1 MRQRRKCLII
11 EGNFQA
17 RFILRFV
24 LVIIGATLLST
35 GAILGVFFFKYQ
47 FGGAD
52 LRNMIIVITDK
63 GTTDV
68 SSFFN
73 IIIIPLIVA
82 NLLVLCIIIPYSLFY
97 SHKIAGPVFRLEQSI
112 DLMLGGEMDFVIS
125 LRKNDEFRYL
135 GDKMNA
141 LVDYLRRNIG
151 EVKSSYRVMEGKV
164 KRMSDMI
171 RTGNYDQESL
181 NKELLDLQRF
191 FKERGKPFNY

>member
-1 MRQRRKCLII
+1 MMQRRKCLIV

-24 LVIIGATLLST
+24 LVIVGATILST

-52 LRNMIIVITDK
+52 LKNIIAVITEK

-73 IIIIPLIVA
+73 IILTLLIGA
-82 NLLVLCIIIPYSLFY
+82 NVLVLCIIIPYSLFY
-97 SHKIAGPVFRLEQSI
+97 SHRIAGPIFRLERSI

-125 LRKNDEFRYL
+125 LRKNDEFKYL
-135 GDKMNA
+135 GDKMNS
-141 LVDYLRRNIG
+141 LIDYLRRNIG
-151 EVKSSYRVMEGKV
+151 EVKSSYRLMEEKV
-164 KRMSDMI
+164 KKMSDMI
-171 RTGNYDQESL
+171 RSGNYDQQFL
-181 NKELLDLQRF
+181 NKELLDLRRF
-191 FKERGKPFNY
+191 FKERGTPFNY

>member
-1 MRQRRKCLII
+1 MIQRRKRLIV

-24 LVIIGATLLST
+24 LVIVGATILST

-52 LRNMIIVITDK
+52 LKNIIIVITEK

-73 IIIIPLIVA
+73 IILTPLIGA
-82 NLLVLCIIIPYSLFY
+82 NVLVLCIIVPYSLFY
-97 SHKIAGPVFRLEQSI
+97 SHRIAGPIFRLEQSI

-125 LRKNDEFRYL
+125 LRKNDEFKYL
-135 GDKMNA
+135 GDKMNS
-141 LVDYLRRNIG
+141 LIDYLRRNIG
-151 EVKSSYRVMEGKV
+151 EVKSSYRLMEEKV
-164 KRMSDMI
+164 KKMSDMI
-171 RTGNYDQESL
+171 RSGNYDQQSL
-181 NKELLDLQRF
+181 NKELLDLRRF
-191 FKERGKPFNY
+191 FKERGTPFNY

>member
-1 MRQRRKCLII
+1 MQRRKCLIV

-24 LVIIGATLLST
+24 LVIVGATILST

-52 LRNMIIVITDK
+52 LKNIIAVITEK

-73 IIIIPLIVA
+73 IILTLLIGA
-82 NLLVLCIIIPYSLFY
+82 NVLVLCIIIPYSLFY
-97 SHKIAGPVFRLEQSI
+97 SHRIAGPIFRLERSI

-125 LRKNDEFRYL
+125 LRKNDEFKYL
-135 GDKMNA
+135 GDKMNS
-141 LVDYLRRNIG
+141 LIDYLRRNIG
-151 EVKSSYRVMEGKV
+151 EVKSSYRLMEEKV
-164 KRMSDMI
+164 KKMSDMI
-171 RTGNYDQESL
+171 RSGNYDQQFL
-181 NKELLDLQRF
+181 NKELLDLRRF
-191 FKERGKPFNY
+191 FKERGTPFNY